1 MLEYMQVGGSIMW
14 VIAAMSIVALA
25 VVIERL
31 IFFMRASTDAEAL
44 EMAFGEAVAEND
56 IEKGSRVVQASR
68 SSLHRLFFAAFAHWG
83 VSGDN
88 MKLLLEQQVRREIF
102 RWEKRFFLLEIIAR
116 TAPLLGLLG
125 TVLGMVDM
133 FQSLHLGVQINA
145 QTVTGG
151 IWKALFTTVAGLV
164 VAIPTILAHGF
175 LVSLVDN
182 EEETLNRGADYLMRE
197 HFMSHDRG

>member
-1 MLEYMQVGGSIMW
+1 MW

-44 EMAFGEAVAEND
+44 EIAFGEAVAEND

-133 FQSLHLGVQINA
+133 FQSLHLGGQINA

>member
-133 FQSLHLGVQINA
+133 FQSLHLGGQINA

>member
-44 EMAFGEAVAEND
+44 EIAFGEAVAEND

-133 FQSLHLGVQINA
+133 FQSLHLGGQINA